1 MPRIFKISEATLK
14 EGKMALNAYN
24 IPLIGTHI
32 VIKNI
37 QISFIVKNIDRLVFG
52 DHSSFGCIT
61 CIA

>member
-24 IPLIGTHI
+24 IPLIGDQKYPNQLYCKEYRSLGI
-32 VIKNI
+32 AN
-37 QISFIVKNIDRLVFG
+37 SFG

>member
-14 EGKMALNAYN
+14 EGQIQITQGITPYHGMALNAYN

-37 QISFIVKNIDRLVFG
+37 QISFIVKNIDRLV
-52 DHSSFGCIT
+52 
-61 CIA
+61 

>member
-14 EGKMALNAYN
+14 EGNIQNTQGITPYHVMALNAYN

-37 QISFIVKNIDRLVFG
+37 QISFIVKNIDRLV
-52 DHSSFGCIT
+52 
-61 CIA
+61 